1 MDIFIFISYYIIFDF
16 GRKASKS
23 GAPFYGSHGS
33 TGSTDIIPT
42 KLARLVIGDIFC
54 AFYSED
60 ANSKEGSL

>member
-1 MDIFIFISYYIIFDF
+1 MDVFIFISYYIIFDF

-23 GAPFYGSHGS
+23 GAPFYGSH
-33 TGSTDIIPT
+33 GSTDIIPT